1 MESYSSGS
9 RRFVFV
15 SRISIRFAR
24 LTRSHPLAQ
33 FGSFSLPSARFYAAQ
48 ILSAVEHM
56 HSKGVIH
63 RDLKPE
69 KYFHLSP
76 SRTLRPS

>member
-1 MESYSSGS
+1 MRGAAPSGS
-9 RRFVFV
+9 E
-15 SRISIRFAR
+15 FAADVE
-24 LTRSHPLAQ
+24 PFAQ
-33 FGSFSLPSARFYAAQ
+33 FGSFSLPSARFYAGQ

-69 KYFHLSP
+69 KCALPPRGARPHLL
-76 SRTLRPS
+76 TI

>member
-1 MESYSSGS
+1 MDQEGELAPSVLASHL
-9 RRFVFV
+9 
-15 SRISIRFAR
+15 ISFTYHIPPR
-24 LTRSHPLAQ
+24 Q
-33 FGSFSLPSARFYAAQ
+33 FGSFHLPSARFYAAQ

-69 KYFHLSP
+69 K
-76 SRTLRPS
+76 